1 MENVKKRLINKKN
14 FIILLFI
21 ENSDNKIKKQAMLGS
36 APKDDTLFR
45 FPNIEEKGKPSFA
58 TVGIFSFLWS
68 YNDLFSQTFF
78 LRFKDQ
84 WAITRLLME
93 ISSREGTD
101 YGLMAAVVTLIIVP
115 LLVVYVCLQKYII
128 KGMTAG
134 AVKG

>member
-1 MENVKKRLINKKN
+1 MPL
-14 FIILLFI
+14 
-21 ENSDNKIKKQAMLGS
+21 
-36 APKDDTLFR
+36 T
-45 FPNIEEKGKPSFA
+45 KPSFA

>member
-1 MENVKKRLINKKN
+1 MQI
-14 FIILLFI
+14 FF
-21 ENSDNKIKKQAMLGS
+21 KIVVPL
-36 APKDDTLFR
+36 T
-45 FPNIEEKGKPSFA
+45 KPSFA